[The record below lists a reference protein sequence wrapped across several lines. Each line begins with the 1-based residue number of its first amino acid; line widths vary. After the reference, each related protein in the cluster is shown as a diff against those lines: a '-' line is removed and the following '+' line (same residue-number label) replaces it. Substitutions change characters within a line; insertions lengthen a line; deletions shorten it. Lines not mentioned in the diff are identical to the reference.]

1 MSLDGLQHAL
11 SAVHAGLGDASAQL
25 SSATR
30 LLEQARRAMRDAQLA
45 HSGGESWLPKQL
57 DTALDELERQR
68 GTLADA
74 GALLD
79 AYQARL

>member
-1 MSLDGLQHAL
+1 MSLDGLHHAL
-11 SAVHAGLGDASAQL
+11 AAVHTRLGDASAQL
-25 SSATR
+25 TSATR

-45 HSGGESWLPKQL
+45 HAGGEPWLPKQL
-57 DTALDELERQR
+57 DVALDELERQR

-74 GALLD
+74 GDLLD